1 MSQIKN
7 AKIAITGPA
16 SQVGLPVARALAKD
30 NHVIG
35 AARFSNPADR
45 KRLEDLGVECVK
57 IDLASGEVDAIPEDI
72 DYVMHFAVAKS
83 PDFAADL
90 RTNAEG
96 LGHLMSRCRGA
107 KAFLVCST
115 TGVYK
120 PNEHEPLKETG
131 FLGDSHV
138 RMLPTYSISKIAAE
152 AVAGF
157 AAKQWQLPTTI
168 ARLNVPFGNEG
179 GWPLFHLMMMQA
191 GQAIPVHENA
201 PSSFNPIHEDDIV
214 RMVPRL
220 LQVAA
225 TPATIVNWGGIETTS
240 IEEWCRYMGELTG
253 LEAKFIPTTE
263 TIESI
268 IPDTTKMVELIGA
281 TEVDWRDGLRRM
293 IEARMPELLKSAP

>member
-1 MSQIKN
+1 MPDLKN
-7 AKIAITGPA
+7 ANIVITGPA
-16 SQVGLPVARALAKD
+16 SQVGFPVARALAKN

-35 AARFSNPADR
+35 AARFSKEADR
-45 KRLEDLGVECVK
+45 MRLEELGVECVK
-57 IDLASGEVDAIPEDI
+57 IDLATGDVEAIPEDI
-72 DYVMHFAVAKS
+72 DYVLHFAVAKS

-90 RTNAEG
+90 RANAEG
-96 LGHLMSRCRGA
+96 VGHLMSRCRAA
-107 KAFLVCST
+107 KAFLCCST

-120 PNEHEPLKETG
+120 PNGHEALKETD
-131 FLGDSHV
+131 FLGDSHA

-157 AAKQWQLPTTI
+157 AAKQWKLPTTI

-191 GQAIPVHENA
+191 GQTIPVHENA

-214 RMVPRL
+214 RMVPQL
-220 LQVAA
+220 LDVAA

-240 IEEWCRYMGELTG
+240 IEDWCSYMGDLTG
-253 LEAKFIPTTE
+253 LEAKFMPTTE
-263 TIESI
+263 TIESV
-268 IPDTTKMVELIGA
+268 IPDTDKMIELIGA

-293 IEARMPELLKSAP
+293 IEARMPELLKQTP